1 MQRPSRRQRPHRA
14 AGSMPSR
21 LRNTSECEESHSL
34 KPCVALGVHRH
45 TKQKLAG
52 TASSRRKMARHPAG
66 LPPILLL
73 LLLTYSSFSSH

>member
-1 MQRPSRRQRPHRA
+1 
-14 AGSMPSR
+14 MPSR

-73 LLLTYSSFSSH
+73 LLLTIQLLFLLVPLMSIEAWGIRKD

>member
-1 MQRPSRRQRPHRA
+1 
-14 AGSMPSR
+14 MPSR
-21 LRNTSECEESHSL
+21 LRNTSECEESHNL

-73 LLLTYSSFSSH
+73 LLLTIQLLFLLVPLMSIEAWGIRKD